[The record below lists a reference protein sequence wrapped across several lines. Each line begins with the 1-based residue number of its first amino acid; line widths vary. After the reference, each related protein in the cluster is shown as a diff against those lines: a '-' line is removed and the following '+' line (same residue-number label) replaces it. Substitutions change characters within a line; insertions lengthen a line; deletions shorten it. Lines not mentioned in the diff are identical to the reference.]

1 MLAVPGLT
9 GFKNQ
14 FRPFREK
21 DEGGGGVEGTREQEA
36 PHANV
41 ACGAPSPSW
50 AHGAGAGERAAPRQA
65 RDPMTTLPRA

>member
-21 DEGGGGVEGTREQEA
+21 DEGGGGGGTREQEA

-41 ACGAPSPSW
+41 ACGAPSPSR
-50 AHGAGAGERAAPRQA
+50 AHRAGERAAPRQA